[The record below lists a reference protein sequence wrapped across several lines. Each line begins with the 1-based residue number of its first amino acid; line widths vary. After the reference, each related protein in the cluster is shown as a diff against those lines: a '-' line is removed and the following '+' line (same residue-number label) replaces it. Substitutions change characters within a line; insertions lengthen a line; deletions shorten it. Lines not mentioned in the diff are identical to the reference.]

1 MNFTE
6 RTLKRGESIFH
17 QKGNLVANIWQDK
30 KLVSIMSTNCQPTGP
45 TTVRRK
51 QKDGQVQSVPCPPN
65 VVAYNKFMGGV
76 DRCDQLRGYYRLRT
90 KSKKFYRYVFWF
102 LFDCCIVNAFTLVKH
117 YCPITVSNR
126 QAVIK
131 DFRQQLALGL
141 IGQYSIPGRGMHCQ
155 HPSVK
160 LPATVR
166 PHRSSGELVLLHR
179 EVKAISLSKAPL
191 LAVIG
196 AGTIKSIGDTSQQCT
211 AENAGKHSVS
221 FPGTASMGPHALRGT
236 TLRCEDAP
244 LCQDFWDPFY
254 SFAATA

>member
-6 RTLKRGESIFH
+6 RTLKRGESIVR

-76 DRCDQLRGYYRLRT
+76 DRCDQLRGYYRLRM
-90 KSKKFYRYVFWF
+90 KSKKFYKYVFWF

-117 YCPITVSNR
+117 YCPITASTR

-141 IGQYSIPGRGMHCQ
+141 IGQYNTRKRYALPAPILEAASDCVPPPAKRRAGATPQGSEGHFPIKGPTARCHRCWNYKNHRRHESAMHCRKCGKAFCLVSRDSLDG
-155 HPSVK
+155 PSCFE
-160 LPATVR
+160 R
-166 PHRSSGELVLLHR
+166 YH
-179 EVKAISLSKAPL
+179 
-191 LAVIG
+191 
-196 AGTIKSIGDTSQQCT
+196 TS
-211 AENAGKHSVS
+211 V
-221 FPGTASMGPHALRGT
+221 
-236 TLRCEDAP
+236 
-244 LCQDFWDPFY
+244 
-254 SFAATA
+254 